1 MCTSPRTAK
10 ACLYKTGEEGALR
23 AREAADEPR
32 CRDAGAVA
40 GAGQQGLGRVL
51 EAGKGEGE
59 TFLPAVGERVIY
71 TADVSITFEPY
82 RQALLSTAQRTD
94 FLSPQSSPSHH
105 TEPRKPSKAH
115 SAIKDTY
122 ATLNGE

>member
-1 MCTSPRTAK
+1 MGLMLCVSISLQEKKERFEQEKLLMNLDVVTLVLWPVQGSKGWDVYSKLAK
-10 ACLYKTGEEGALR
+10 ER
-23 AREAADEPR
+23 
-32 CRDAGAVA
+32 
-40 GAGQQGLGRVL
+40 
-51 EAGKGEGE
+51 E

-82 RQALLSTAQRTD
+82 RQALLTTAQRTD
-94 FLSPQSSPSHH
+94 FLSPQSSPAHH